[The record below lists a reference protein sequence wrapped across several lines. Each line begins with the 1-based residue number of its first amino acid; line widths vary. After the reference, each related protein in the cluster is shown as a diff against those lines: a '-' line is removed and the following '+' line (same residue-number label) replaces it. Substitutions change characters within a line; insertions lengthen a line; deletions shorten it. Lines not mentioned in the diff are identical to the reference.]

1 MSFDAESRFWS
12 AITSKDLASA
22 FSLLYSGVNPNSVHE
37 STGSTP
43 MHIACREG
51 DVALS
56 MLLFTKG
63 ANVNARDLSGQT
75 PLHCAALGG
84 HGQIITFLLKAGA
97 DVSAQDGTHQLAEE
111 LAFHHNHT
119 AVFRMLLS
127 ARLGSHETKRELAG
141 GRNTLKKIQKAEK
154 DKDKEQKQLEKQE
167 RKLLDKDHSLK
178 QEVMELSVEKTR
190 LEAIPAHL
198 ATKKEKAQLAQ
209 VHRQLSKLDSKH
221 QKYSQDI
228 KEVRRTSFEGSSDK
242 GSAWL
247 AFVNQ

>member
-43 MHIACREG
+43 MHFACREG

-63 ANVNARDLSGQT
+63 ANVNTRDLSGQT

-84 HGQIITFLLKAGA
+84 HGQIITFLLKAGV
-97 DVSAQDGTHQLAEE
+97 DVAVQDNTHQLAEE

-119 AVFRMLLS
+119 AVFRMLLN
-127 ARLGSHETKRELAG
+127 ARLGLHDQQTQKEGAG
-141 GRNTLKKIQKAEK
+141 SRSTLKKLQKEE
-154 DKDKEQKQLEKQE
+154 KEQKLLERQE
-167 RKLLDKDHSLK
+167 KKLLDKDHSLK
-178 QEVMELSVEKTR
+178 QELLELSFEKTR
-190 LEAIPAHL
+190 LEAIPSHL
-198 ATKKEKAQLAQ
+198 ATKKDKASLAQ
-209 VHRQLSKLDSKH
+209 VQRQLSKLDSKH
-221 QKYSQDI
+221 QTYSQDI